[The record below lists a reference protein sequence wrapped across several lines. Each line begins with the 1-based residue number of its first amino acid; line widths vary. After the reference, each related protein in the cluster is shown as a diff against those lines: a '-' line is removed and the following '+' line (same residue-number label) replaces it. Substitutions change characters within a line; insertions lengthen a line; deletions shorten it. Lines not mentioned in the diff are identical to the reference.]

1 MVLLGSIEAIILSD
15 GFARLCISDLAERLS
30 CSKRTIYEIAPT
42 KKALVLKALDV
53 RGGNCEPILIPLSR
67 PRERAGEREKY
78 RSRFARAR
86 LNGTHV
92 PLAILVLYRVGSVS
106 A

>member
-1 MVLLGSIEAIILSD
+1 M
-15 GFARLCISDLAERLS
+15 
-30 CSKRTIYEIAPT
+30 
-42 KKALVLKALDV
+42 

-78 RSRFARAR
+78 RSRFERAR
-86 LNGTHV
+86 LYGTHV

>member
-1 MVLLGSIEAIILSD
+1 MPAEQAARQLGDIL
-15 GFARLCISDLAERLS
+15 E
-30 CSKRTIYEIAPT
+30 
-42 KKALVLKALDV
+42 V

-67 PRERAGEREKY
+67 RRERGKC
-78 RSRFARAR
+78 RSRFESAR
-86 LNGTHV
+86 LYGIHV

>member
-1 MVLLGSIEAIILSD
+1 MHSSGAFSDVPVDKILLE
-15 GFARLCISDLAERLS
+15 
-30 CSKRTIYEIAPT
+30 
-42 KKALVLKALDV
+42 V
-53 RGGNCEPILIPLSR
+53 RGGNCEPLLIPLSR

-78 RSRFARAR
+78 RRRFARAR
-86 LNGTHV
+86 LYGTHV